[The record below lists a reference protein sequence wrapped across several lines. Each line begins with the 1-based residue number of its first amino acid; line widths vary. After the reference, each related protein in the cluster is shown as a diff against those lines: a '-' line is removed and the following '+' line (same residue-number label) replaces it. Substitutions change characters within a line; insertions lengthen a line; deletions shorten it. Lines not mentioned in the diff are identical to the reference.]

1 MLIGKYDFKA
11 PENGESRHKV
21 EKIIDH
27 PKYVIKTFDYDFSI
41 LELNCHD
48 AINLG
53 GNSPAS
59 PVCLPEKGYKEN
71 DESKL

>member
-1 MLIGKYDFKA
+1 MLIGKFNFQA
-11 PENGESRHKV
+11 QESGASRHKV

-27 PKYVIKTFDYDFSI
+27 PKYDYPNYDYSI
-41 LELNCHD
+41 LKLSCDD
-48 AINLG
+48 AIDLG

-59 PVCLPEKGYKEN
+59 PVCLPEKGYKES